1 MFVLDT
7 NVVSELMRPAPAEK
21 VSSWVNAVSRG
32 DLFITTFTQSEILF
46 GIAKMP
52 NGARR
57 DALAA
62 RAGIMFTDR
71 FRHRI
76 LPFDSVAAVH
86 YADISATRQ
95 KRGRPIAPFD
105 AGIAAIARANAMA
118 VVTRNVRDFEDV
130 GLDVI
135 DPWSE

>member
-7 NVVSELMRPAPAEK
+7 NVVSELMRPAPAER
-21 VSSWVNAVSRG
+21 VFGWVEAVSRG
-32 DLFITTFTQSEILF
+32 DLFITTFTQGEILL

-52 NGARR
+52 NGAKR
-57 DALAA
+57 DTLAA
-62 RAGIMFTDR
+62 RAGIMFADR
-71 FRHRI
+71 FRQRI
-76 LPFDSVAAVH
+76 LPFDSIAAVH
-86 YADISATRQ
+86 YADIVATRQ

-105 AGIAAIARANAMA
+105 AGIAAVARANAMA
-118 VVTRNVRDFEDV
+118 VVSRNAKDFGEI